1 MERVVK
7 MTIKVKKI
15 PKKVKKINKNGVD
28 KFVVIAKQTKE
39 GRRNKMWFWEVFR
52 KNDILC
58 WMQAHD
64 NMTQYQNSIQAN
76 VIINE
81 ETDTKQKTTR

>member
-1 MERVVK
+1 

-28 KFVVIAKQTKE
+28 KCVTMLQFIVIAKQTKE

-58 WMQAHD
+58 RMQAHD